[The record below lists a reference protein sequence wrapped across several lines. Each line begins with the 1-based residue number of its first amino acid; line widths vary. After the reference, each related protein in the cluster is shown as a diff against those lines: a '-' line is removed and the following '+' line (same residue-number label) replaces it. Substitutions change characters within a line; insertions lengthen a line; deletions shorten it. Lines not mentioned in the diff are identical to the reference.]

1 MQVAIKHITDLQGGI
16 YINTKAVKGD
26 RVYYLQV
33 NDWDKEKNWSGYTKP
48 QLPDEEK
55 LRRHYLVAGDILLA
69 TKGTNHSAVLYDGRY
84 APAIAS
90 SVFTVL
96 RTKDQTQVLP
106 AYLQWFLNHPHIQ
119 KQLSSAAKG
128 TSMPLITRD
137 IIEELFLPMLSLEK
151 QRLILQTF
159 RLHAKVKHIRQR
171 INTLEEILFQHQLFQ
186 KANQQ

>member
-1 MQVAIKHITDLQGGI
+1 MQVTIKHITDLQGGI

-26 RVYYLQV
+26 VVYYLQV
-33 NDWDKEKNWSGYTKP
+33 NDWNKEKNWSEHTKP

-69 TKGTNHSAVLYDGRY
+69 TKGTDHTAVLYDSRY

-96 RTKDQTQVLP
+96 RIKDQNQVLP
-106 AYLQWFLNHPHIQ
+106 AYLQWYLNHPHVQ

-137 IIEELFLPMLSLEK
+137 IIEELLLPMLPLEK
-151 QRLILQTF
+151 QAIILQAF
-159 RLHAKVKHIRQR
+159 RLHVKAKHIRQR
-171 INTLEEILFQHQLFQ
+171 IDNLEESLFHHQLFQ
-186 KANQQ
+186 KAIQ

>member
-1 MQVAIKHITDLQGGI
+1 MQVTIKHITDLQGGI

-26 RVYYLQV
+26 SVHYLQV
-33 NDWDKEKNWSGYTKP
+33 NDWDKERNWSGHTKP

-55 LRRHYLVAGDILLA
+55 LRRHYLQAGDILLA
-69 TKGTNHSAVLYDGRY
+69 TKGTDHAAVLYDCKY

-96 RTKDQTQVLP
+96 RIKDQNLVLP
-106 AYLQWFLNHPHIQ
+106 AYLQWYLNHPHTQ

-137 IIEELFLPMLSLEK
+137 IIEELHLPMLPLEK
-151 QRLILQTF
+151 QRLIVQTF
-159 RLHAKVKHIRQR
+159 RLHVDAKHIRQR
-171 INTLEEILFQHQLFQ
+171 ITMLEETLFQHQIFQ
-186 KANQQ
+186 KAIQ